1 MTSVRQHP
9 PMTAR
14 TRTHWLCGGLLAA
27 ATLLSPAAGSA
38 QPSQGVGP
46 VARAGTTVRAARSSF
61 DEAVQVTGALAP
73 RNEVLIRSDR
83 EGWQVSQV
91 LVEAGDNVSSGQVLA
106 RLRPPDGQRG
116 SDTAVQASSAGVIYA
131 S

>member
-9 PMTAR
+9 AMTRR
-14 TRTHWLCGGLLAA
+14 TRTHRLCGGLLAA
-27 ATLLSPAAGSA
+27 AILLPPAAPSA
-38 QPSQGVGP
+38 AEPSQSAAP
-46 VARAGTTVRAARSSF
+46 VARAVTTVRAARSCF
-61 DEAVQVTGALAP
+61 DETVQVTGALAP
-73 RNEVLIRSDR
+73 RNEVLVRADR

-116 SDTAVQASSAGVIYA
+116 
-131 S
+131 

>member
-9 PMTAR
+9 AMTRR
-14 TRTHWLCGGLLAA
+14 TRIHWLGGGMLAA
-27 ATLLSPAAGSA
+27 ATLMSPAAAGA
-38 QPSQGVGP
+38 EPSQGASP
-46 VARAGTTVRAARSSF
+46 VARAVTTVRAARSCF
-61 DEAVQVTGALAP
+61 DETVQVTGALAP

-116 SDTAVQASSAGVIYA
+116 SDTAVQASSA
-131 S
+131 